1 MKESIILELDQDIL
15 SKLLDKSKSE
25 NLSISSLVSAVLSWF
40 FKSGGSID
48 FASYPGRPINTN
60 LDEYL
65 KEIEKHEIE
74 RALNLAKSKTHAA
87 ELLGISFRSFR
98 YRCSEQKIEMKD

>member
-1 MKESIILELDQDIL
+1 MKENVILEIDQDLL
-15 SKLLDKSKSE
+15 SKILEKSKLE
-25 NLSISSLVSAVLSWF
+25 KLSISGLVSDVFSWF

-48 FASYPGRPINTN
+48 FESYPVRPINTN
-60 LDEYL
+60 LDGYL
-65 KEIEKHEIE
+65 KEIEKNEIE

-98 YRCSEQKIEMKD
+98 YRCSEQKIEFKD